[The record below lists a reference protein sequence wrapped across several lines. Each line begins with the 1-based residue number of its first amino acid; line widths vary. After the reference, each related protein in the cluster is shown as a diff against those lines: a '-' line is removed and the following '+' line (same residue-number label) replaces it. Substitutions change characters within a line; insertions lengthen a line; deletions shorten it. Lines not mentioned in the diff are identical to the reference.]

1 MLPDHLIQELRYIE
15 VYTGRRIPNLRVGT
29 YQTRLRGSGF
39 DFDEHRA
46 YRPGDDVRRID
57 WNVTARLDAPFV
69 RETHAERELN
79 LTIAVDVSPSMAF
92 GTARHSKR
100 ELSLLAAA
108 CLVFSALSDQVNV
121 GFLAFADRVLRY
133 HPARGA
139 RARAWSL
146 LDEVWSLEPGRGD
159 TALLPC
165 QLEGLDALVPR
176 LTVVRVPD
184 AGHFVPWEAPDAVN
198 RAIRD
203 WLERVAMLLHRGEVL
218 ILDYADEADGLTR
231 RGHHEWLRTYAAHDR
246 GSTALEAPGTQ
257 DITCDVPLDY
267 FRWAATRGGFAI
279 TGETT
284 QAEWLRELGID
295 DLVAEGAAVW
305 EARAAKGDL
314 EAIAGRSRA
323 VEADALTD
331 PSGLGAH
338 RVITLERRIA

>member
-133 HPARGA
+133 HPARRA

-159 TALLPC
+159 TALLPA
-165 QLEGLDALVPR
+165 LRFLADNLRREGLIFLISDFVSDEDLFGGSELKMLAARHDVIA
-176 LTVVRVPD
+176 VVVEDP
-184 AGHFVPWEAPDAVN
+184 AEASLPPGGGSVDF
-198 RAIRD
+198 RD
-203 WLERVAMLLHRGEVL
+203 LE
-218 ILDYADEADGLTR
+218 T
-231 RGHHEWLRTYAAHDR
+231 
-246 GSTALEAPGTQ
+246 
-257 DITCDVPLDY
+257 
-267 FRWAATRGGFAI
+267 
-279 TGETT
+279 
-284 QAEWLRELGID
+284 
-295 DLVAEGAAVW
+295 GAAVRVGLSDAVRQAYA
-305 EARAAKGDL
+305 EGVRRRREQLVRGFHGVPIDHAFVRSSRHVMEPLLDLFAAR
-314 EAIAGRSRA
+314 
-323 VEADALTD
+323 
-331 PSGLGAH
+331 
-338 RVITLERRIA
+338 RRP